1 MVYWWFK
8 TKNIKESMKKILI
21 TRKLILSSEKRASEL
36 FDVKLNKEDKL
47 LTKEELIKESN
58 DCDGILSS
66 LTEKIDSDIIS
77 KLSSKVKIISNFA
90 VGYGNIDI
98 NAAKERNIVVTNT
111 PDVLTDATAEIAML
125 ILLGA
130 ARRAKEGIEWVNKKN
145 WKWSADFLM
154 GKQLTGARL
163 GILGM
168 GRIGRAVADKAR
180 SFGMIIHYHNRS
192 QLDKNLEK
200 GAIYH
205 NSLESLFSVSDFF
218 SINCPATKETKHII
232 NKKTLKY
239 FPDGAV
245 LSNSARGDM
254 IDDEAMVESLK
265 NGKIYSLGL
274 DVYNGEP
281 NIHPD
286 YLTLPNVFVL
296 PHLGSATRKTRTAM
310 ADLAVDNIYEFFKKG
325 KCKNRIN

>member
-1 MVYWWFK
+1 
-8 TKNIKESMKKILI
+8 MKKILV
-21 TRKLILSSEKRASEL
+21 TRKLIKASEDYASSI
-36 FDVKLNKEDKL
+36 FDAKLNSNDIL
-47 LTKEELIKESN
+47 LTTDELIVKSN
-58 DCDGILSS
+58 DCDGILSA
-66 LTEKIDSDIIS
+66 LTEKIDANVIK

-90 VGYGNIDI
+90 VGFGNIDI
-98 NAAKERNIVVTNT
+98 VAARKKNIVVTNT

-130 ARRAKEGIEWVNKKN
+130 ARRAKEGIEWANKKG

-154 GKQLTGARL
+154 GKQLTGSRL

-192 QLDKNLEK
+192 KLDKSLEK
-200 GAIYH
+200 NAVYH
-205 NSLESLFSVSDFF
+205 NSLKSLFSVSDFF

-232 NKKTLKY
+232 NKETLKY

-254 IDDEAMVESLK
+254 IDDDAMVSSLK
-265 NGKIYSLGL
+265 SGKIFSLGL

-281 NIHPD
+281 NIHPE
-286 YLTLPNVFVL
+286 YLKLPNVFAL
-296 PHLGSATRKTRTAM
+296 PHLGSSTVTTRTAM
-310 ADLAVDNIYEFFKKG
+310 GNLAVSNLEEFLKTG
-325 KCKNRIN
+325 KCKNTVT

>member
-1 MVYWWFK
+1 
-8 TKNIKESMKKILI
+8 MKKILV
-21 TRKLILSSEKRASEL
+21 TRKLIKSSEEYALSI
-36 FDVKLNKEDKL
+36 FDAKINKNDKL
-47 LTKEELIKESN
+47 LTIDELISQSD

-66 LTEKIDSDIIS
+66 LTEKIDANVIS
-77 KLSSKVKIISNFA
+77 KLPNKIRIISNFA
-90 VGYGNIDI
+90 VGFGNIDI
-98 NAAKERNIVVTNT
+98 IAARKKNIIVTNT
-111 PDVLTDATAEIAML
+111 PDVLTDATAEIAIL

-130 ARRAKEGIEWVNKKN
+130 ARRAKEGLEMVNKKN

-200 GAIYH
+200 NAVYH
-205 NSLESLFSVSDFF
+205 NSLESLFAVSDFF

-254 IDDEAMVESLK
+254 IDDDAMVASLK
-265 NGKIYSLGL
+265 SGKIFSLGL

-281 NIHPD
+281 NIHPE
-286 YLTLPNVFVL
+286 YLKLQNVFIL
-296 PHLGSATRKTRTAM
+296 PHLGSATVTTRTAM
-310 ADLAVDNIYEFFKKG
+310 GNLAVSNLDEFFKSG
-325 KCKNRIN
+325 KCKNTVN